1 MITEISG
8 GAVTGFEASKDMG
21 MRSRRRPLY
30 SIGRRARL
38 PEGPTPVGV
47 QAGGHTATVSAERLP
62 VVVVPCYN
70 EERRL
75 DPARLGPLASSGRLR
90 LLFVDD
96 GSTDGTAAVLGRL
109 RDTVD
114 GVDVL
119 TLPRNVG
126 KAEAIRRGLV
136 QGIETG
142 APIVG
147 YYDADLATPPE
158 ELVRMVDLLE
168 SRPDLEFVMAARVR
182 APRQA
187 HPASRDSPLPRTRV
201 RDVRLAHA
209 AHPGLR
215 HAVRREGV
223 SRVACRA
230 GRRRPPVQ
238 VELGVRRR
246 AHRAAARA
254 ARVAPTPVPLAAF
267 EEMPLLEWRDVSGS
281 RLRIRDM
288 ARAFADLLAVAIR
301 LHRPNARRND

>member
-1 MITEISG
+1 
-8 GAVTGFEASKDMG
+8 
-21 MRSRRRPLY
+21 
-30 SIGRRARL
+30 
-38 PEGPTPVGV
+38 
-47 QAGGHTATVSAERLP
+47 VSAERLP

-75 DPARLGPLASSGRLR
+75 DPARLGPLASSGRLQ

-119 TLPRNVG
+119 ALPRNVG

-168 SRPDLEFVMAARVR
+168 SRPDLEFVMAARV
-182 APRQA
+182 A
-187 HPASRDSPLPRTRV
+187 L
-201 RDVRLAHA
+201 L
-209 AHPGLR
+209 GR
-215 HAVRREGV
+215 HI
-223 SRVACRA
+223 
-230 GRRRPPVQ
+230 
-238 VELGVRRR
+238 RRR
-246 AHRAAARA
+246 ATRHYLGRVFATFASLTLHIPVYDTQCGAKVFRASPAVRAA
-254 ARVAPTPVPLAAF
+254 VAHPFRSSWVFDVELIGRLLRGTGGAEPVPLVAF

-301 LHRPNARRND
+301 LHRPDARRKD